1 MSEASTPVPVASY
14 GGLGAWSAAELDA
27 ALLESAGIRAVVG
40 GDAHHPAPL
49 FTGHQVMLLV
59 DPAER
64 DEAAALLSEQDASHP
79 ERVVVPPGE

>member
-1 MSEASTPVPVASY
+1 MSEASSPVVVASY

-27 ALLESAGIRAVVG
+27 ALLQSAGIRAVVS

-59 DPAER
+59 ARSER
-64 DEAAALLSEQDASHP
+64 DEAAVLLSEQAADEAD
-79 ERVVVPPGE
+79 RVVLP

>member
-1 MSEASTPVPVASY
+1 MRETSTPVPVASY

-27 ALLESAGIRAVVG
+27 ALLESAGIKAVVG

-59 DPAER
+59 EPAER
-64 DEAAALLSEQDASHP
+64 DEAASLLSEQAGASAD
-79 ERVVVPPGE
+79 RVVFSPES